1 MTVVM
6 FQFSLCFVWLYDCSD
21 VPVFCVLCGCMTV
34 VMLQFSVCFVWLY
47 DCSDVT
53 VLCVFC
59 VVV

>member
-1 MTVVM
+1 
-6 FQFSLCFVWLYDCSD
+6 
-21 VPVFCVLCGCMTV
+21 MTV